1 MKSLFAIAL
10 LTMVLLILTSCQ
22 QKDFMLMSDAEID
35 SMSMEEKLA
44 AIDEEVK
51 KNPPREMTQEERSVE
66 NEVMDFMTDGNVLKS
81 GNFEGRAHPTS
92 GTIQI
97 IEKNGETLVML
108 SDDFKSDAGPE
119 LHVILTEHDNPK
131 NSRELHTGEYED
143 LGILKS
149 TKGAQTY
156 VVPKDKAGKLKTATI
171 YCKPF
176 KVIFGAAALN

>member
-1 MKSLFAIAL
+1 MKSIAAL
-10 LTMVLLILTSCQ
+10 SYLIILLLILTSCQ
-22 QKDFMLMSDAEID
+22 QRNTLSEEKID
-35 SMSMEEKLA
+35 SMTMEEKLA
-44 AIDEEVK
+44 AIQDAVK
-51 KNPPREMTQEERSVE
+51 ENPPREITEEERSVE
-66 NEVMDFMTDGNVLKS
+66 KEVMDFMGDGNVLKS

-92 GTIQI
+92 GLIKI
-97 IEKNGETLVML
+97 IEKDGQTLVML

-119 LHVILTEHDNPK
+119 LHIILTEHENPR
-131 NSRELHTGEYED
+131 NSRELHAGEYAD

-156 VVPKDKAGKLKTATI
+156 IVPKDKAEKFNTATV